1 MINSLPLVIL
11 SPGYYKLSQDLAY
24 YRPDFAITVKAD
36 DVEIDLN
43 GYELTANSG
52 ISIEADNV
60 KIYNGTMI
68 GKNIGIKINNSEYTE
83 VKDIVLSGFF
93 TGIIADASGIN
104 IINTHILDDIIPIT
118 KLPYVIAK
126 PGKYILTKDLIY
138 DGNQAAINIIVNNVE
153 LDFNNHQISL
163 AAGYGI
169 ECSFVENVK
178 ICNGQINGL
187 DFGVGIHALRGQD
200 LIIESMKF
208 EDLVDNIRFE
218 ECSKVTLRESPKP
231 RIKFDDLVEFSDDDD
246 NSIEFFID
254 DDNSIDI
261 DDDTLSKKRSRESDD
276 IEELPN
282 KRFKPNSRKRAN
294 DYQNINLPTKR
305 VKR

>member
-1 MINSLPLVIL
+1 MINSLPLVIS
-11 SPGYYKLSQDLAY
+11 SPGYYKLSQDLAC
-24 YRPDFAITVKAD
+24 YRPVFAITIKAD
-36 DVEIDLN
+36 NVEIDLN

-68 GKNIGIKINNSEYTE
+68 GKNIGIKIDNSEYTE

-93 TGIIADASGIN
+93 TGIIADASGID
-104 IINTHILDDIIPIT
+104 IINTHILDDTIPIT

-138 DGNQAAINIIVNNVE
+138 SGNQAAINIIVNNVE

-169 ECSFVENVK
+169 ECSFAENVK

-187 DFGVGIHALRGQD
+187 DLDFGVGIHSLRGQD
-200 LIIESMKF
+200 LVIENMKF

-218 ECSKVTLRESPKP
+218 ECSKVTLKES
-231 RIKFDDLVEFSDDDD
+231 RINLA
-246 NSIEFFID
+246 
-254 DDNSIDI
+254 
-261 DDDTLSKKRSRESDD
+261 DTLSKKRSRDLDE

-282 KRFKPNSRKRAN
+282 KRFKPNSRKRTN
-294 DYQNINLPTKR
+294 DYQNINLTTKR